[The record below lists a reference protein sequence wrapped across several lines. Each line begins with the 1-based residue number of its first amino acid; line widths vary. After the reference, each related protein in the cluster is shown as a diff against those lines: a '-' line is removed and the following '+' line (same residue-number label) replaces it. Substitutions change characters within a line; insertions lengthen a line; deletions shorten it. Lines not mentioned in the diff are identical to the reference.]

1 MWERQKGEDG
11 QLEPMLWFD
20 RFTDFLHQD
29 APRSIARM
37 VNEWRDAVGR
47 PRAKDVPGSWRKQSL
62 RWRWRDRAQ
71 AWDVE
76 QRRLRDEQWASRE
89 VLRRT
94 RNWDLSEALHEKVN
108 QMLAFPVEQ
117 VTTTTG
123 EDGQVTQIFNPADWA
138 PKDVARYAEVA
149 AKLAK
154 EATGVDDDGQPTK
167 VVITDEDGKEKPSGL
182 PVTAEERQSIRE
194 FLDFLESRD
203 ADAPPTVEP

>member
-1 MWERQKGEDG
+1 MTEMWERQKGEDG

-89 VLRRT
+89 VLPCGYGLLDCDVSHPPILISR
-94 RNWDLSEALHEKVN
+94 LS
-108 QMLAFPVEQ
+108 
-117 VTTTTG
+117 
-123 EDGQVTQIFNPADWA
+123 
-138 PKDVARYAEVA
+138 
-149 AKLAK
+149 
-154 EATGVDDDGQPTK
+154 
-167 VVITDEDGKEKPSGL
+167 
-182 PVTAEERQSIRE
+182 
-194 FLDFLESRD
+194 
-203 ADAPPTVEP
+203 